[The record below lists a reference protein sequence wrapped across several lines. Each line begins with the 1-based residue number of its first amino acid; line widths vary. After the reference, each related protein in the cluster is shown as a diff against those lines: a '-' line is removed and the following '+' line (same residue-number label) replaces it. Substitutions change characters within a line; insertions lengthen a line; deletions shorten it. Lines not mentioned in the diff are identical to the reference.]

1 MMEIITALQ
10 QGVLVPWQKTH
21 GEEVKTAYQLL
32 RNDLG
37 GLVYQP
43 VPGIHEDVGMIDF
56 ISLYPSIMTYCNISP
71 ELPVPKDLGVSP
83 FPPGLIPR
91 TLGAAA
97 GKKGEHE
104 TAPAGPA
111 ARRPA
116 KSPTTRRAPRP

>member
-1 MMEIITALQ
+1 MARVTRLPIQTAARCSPGTGINMMEIVTALQ

-71 ELPVPKDLGVSP
+71 ELPVPKIWVSRP
-83 FPPGLIPR
+83 SARPDPAHA
-91 TLGAAA
+91 GAAA
-97 GKKGEHE
+97 GKKG
-104 TAPAGPA
+104 
-111 ARRPA
+111 
-116 KSPTTRRAPRP
+116 